1 MPRLKRLKLW
11 EKILFICINSLY
23 WSIYHE
29 CFYIQSFLSYDY
41 TFVLQRADKETV
53 PQTQQ
58 VQTLTWRPEVCI
70 SSPHLTRWQ
79 KMNNPSDFS
88 SELYMDIQYV
98 QKQMHTCAHEHM
110 HTGTH
115 THIHK
120 IQKKINIHHQ
130 WCVLPERKIYKCI
143 SS

>member
-1 MPRLKRLKLW
+1 MPHLKWLKLW

-23 WSIYHE
+23 YE
-29 CFYIQSFLSYDY
+29 CFYIQIFLSYAF
-41 TFVLQRADKETV
+41 TFVLQRADKDTV

-79 KMNNPSDFS
+79 KMNNPSYFS

-98 QKQMHTCAHEHM
+98 QKQMHTCTHVHM
-110 HTGTH
+110 HACTQAHTH
-115 THIHK
+115 TLN

-130 WCVLPERKIYKCI
+130 WCVLWERKIYKCVF
-143 SS
+143 S